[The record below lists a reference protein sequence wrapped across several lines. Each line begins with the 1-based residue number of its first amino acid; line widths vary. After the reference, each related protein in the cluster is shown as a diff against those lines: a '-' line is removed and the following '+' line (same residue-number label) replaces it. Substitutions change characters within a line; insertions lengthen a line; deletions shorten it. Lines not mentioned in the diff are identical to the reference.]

1 MAVTFPLNA
10 WYAAAWDVD
19 LKHALFSRTIC
30 GKHVVMYRQS
40 NGQVCALEERLL
52 RLVPL
57 SKGRLDGDMVVC
69 GYHGL
74 KFNAQ
79 GRLHLHALAGNHQS
93 LGLRALLS
101 GGRTPSFRVAVDGR
115 SGAG

>member
-1 MAVTFPLNA
+1 MPSSFPLNA

-19 LKHALFSRTIC
+19 LKHALFPRTIC

-40 NGQVCALEERLL
+40 NGQVCALEDACWH

-57 SKGRLDGDMVVC
+57 SKGRLDGDTVVC

-79 GRLHLHALAGNHQS
+79 GR
-93 LGLRALLS
+93 
-101 GGRTPSFRVAVDGR
+101 
-115 SGAG
+115 